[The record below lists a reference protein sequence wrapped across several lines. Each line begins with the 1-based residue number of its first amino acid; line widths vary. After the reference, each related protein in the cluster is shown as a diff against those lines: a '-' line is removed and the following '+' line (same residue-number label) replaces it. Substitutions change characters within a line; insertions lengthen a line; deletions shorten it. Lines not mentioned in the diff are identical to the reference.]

1 MHDGQTTKFLFSDRQ
16 FKKMAQR
23 GQREEYNF
31 SPVVK
36 NPQARNYSQKPYHPY
51 SRRNNYDNVRHQQ
64 GGSNYETASGSDFH
78 RGKPIHGKK
87 KGARQPVQR
96 K

>member
-1 MHDGQTTKFLFSDRQ
+1 
-16 FKKMAQR
+16 MAKQASFCLAIDNLQKWLKEAKER
-23 GQREEYNF
+23 SNF

-51 SRRNNYDNVRHQQ
+51 SRRNNYDYVRHRQ
-64 GGSNYETASGSDFH
+64 GGSNYETAARSDFH